1 MNKRRWVAVAVACG
15 LLLFSLVTA
24 GVTKKEDKQTA
35 AEMGQLNELLYGS
48 ETPQEKVIE
57 KGSAGKKIV
66 KLTIDGTIAD
76 DGTSGVFSTASYNHS
91 AFMKQLAA
99 VKKDDNVKGVL
110 LEVNS
115 PGGSV
120 YETAEITRQLNA
132 IKAKGVPIYVAME
145 NQAASGGYYVSAGA
159 DKIFASDETM
169 TGSIGVIMS
178 NINYSGLLEKLGVSD
193 TTIKSGAL
201 KDIGSAVRPQT
212 EADKKVLQA
221 FVDSSYDRFV
231 KVVARGR
238 HMNEEQV
245 RKLADGRIYDGAQ
258 AKENGL
264 VDQIGYPD
272 QALRAL
278 KKEKDLTGA
287 RVVEYTNGGSDF
299 VNSWLGSNLA
309 ELQGLKPSQEKVMQQ
324 LIESIGT
331 PQAPKAMYLYG
342 GE

>member
-1 MNKRRWVAVAVACG
+1 MNKRRWVAVVAACA
-15 LLLFSLVTA
+15 LFLFSLVTA
-24 GVTKKEDKQTA
+24 GITNKEEKKA
-35 AEMGQLNELLYGS
+35 NEMGQLNELLYGS
-48 ETPQEKVIE
+48 DTPQEKVLE
-57 KGSAGKKIV
+57 KGNAGKKIV
-66 KLTIDGTIAD
+66 KLQIDGTIAD
-76 DGTSGVFSTASYNHS
+76 DGTSSVFSTASYNHS

-99 VKKDDNVKGVL
+99 IKKDPAVKGVL

-132 IKAKGVPIYVAME
+132 IKKSGVPIYVAME

-178 NINYSGLLEKLGVSD
+178 NVNYSGLLEKLGISD
-193 TTIKSGAL
+193 ATIKSGAL
-201 KDIGSAVRPQT
+201 KDIGSSMRPQT
-212 EADKKVLQA
+212 EEDKKVLQA
-221 FVDSSYDRFV
+221 FVDSSYKRFV
-231 KVVARGR
+231 KVVANGR
-238 HMNEEQV
+238 HMSEDQV

-272 QALRAL
+272 QALKAL
-278 KKEKDLTGA
+278 KKEQGLTGA
-287 RVVEYTNGGSDF
+287 RVVEYTNGNTAF

-324 LIESIGT
+324 LIESVGT